1 MLVGDSR
8 LLHSHPEIHIIH
20 QSVTD
25 SLGCIR
31 CFVVRHFFSGS
42 LVQRTQQ
49 SIFCVSV
56 CFFPQIQGSI
66 RPHAIIILPN
76 SAGTEVL
83 VCYEDEGV
91 YIDTYGRITKDTVL
105 QWGEMPASVGK
116 FQTVRRLL

>member
-1 MLVGDSR
+1 MLVGDSG
-8 LLHSHPEIHIIH
+8 LLHSHPEIHIMH
-20 QSVTD
+20 QSVMD
-25 SLGCIR
+25 SLGCAR
-31 CFVVRHFFSGS
+31 CFVFFF
-42 LVQRTQQ
+42 LVQRTQL
-49 SIFCVSV
+49 SIFFVCLFV
-56 CFFPQIQGSI
+56 CFLPQIQGSI